1 MVFRV
6 LGSTV
11 IPRIIIYGVA
21 EGCDAIDQIVS
32 DFLTKDHPVVGN
44 GRPGRGIVPGV
55 DAGWRSR
62 ILSHRGF
69 VLADG

>member
-1 MVFRV
+1 M
-6 LGSTV
+6 
-11 IPRIIIYGVA
+11 A
-21 EGCDAIDQIVS
+21 EWCDAIDQIVS
-32 DFLTKDHPVVGN
+32 DFLTEDHPVVGN
-44 GRPGRGIVPGV
+44 GRPGRGNVPVV